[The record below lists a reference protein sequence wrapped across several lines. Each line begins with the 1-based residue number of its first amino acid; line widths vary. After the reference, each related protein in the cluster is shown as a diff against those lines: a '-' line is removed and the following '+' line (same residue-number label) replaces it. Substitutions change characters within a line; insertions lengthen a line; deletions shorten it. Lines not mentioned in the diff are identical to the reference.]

1 MHWSMS
7 LWLFALLLFCPHTAA
22 AEEESVIFSGFA
34 RGWAPYEMVSDAQV
48 HGIAVDIFKAVM
60 PEGVHAHIE
69 PSTKPR
75 AKLYSNKSPIYTR
88 LEGKEW
94 MAGQN
99 HFLWSDPVMH
109 MSDALISPATSP
121 MEYRGP
127 GSLEGK
133 TIACIRNYQ
142 YPTLKTLFKNK
153 LATRYD
159 VNKDVILL
167 RMVKAGRVDAAV
179 LDLRTAYWLIQ
190 KTPDLEASDF
200 WVSATPVDSVAL
212 RFVFNPVPSWEKH
225 LPEINK
231 HIQRIQSD
239 GTLSTILSK
248 YQ

>member
-1 MHWSMS
+1 MS
-7 LWLFALLLFCPHTAA
+7 FWLFALFLFCPHIAA
-22 AEEESVIFSGFA
+22 AEESIIFSGFA

-60 PEGVHAHIE
+60 PEGVQAQLE

-75 AKLYSNKSPIYTR
+75 ARLYSNKSPVYTR

-94 MAGQN
+94 MANQN
-99 HFLWSDPVMH
+99 LFFWSDPVMH
-109 MSDALISPATSP
+109 MSDALISPATNP
-121 MEYRGP
+121 MEYSGP
-127 GSLEGK
+127 GSLKGK
-133 TIACIRNYQ
+133 TIGCIRNYR
-142 YPTLKTLFKNK
+142 YPALRTLFKK
-153 LATRYD
+153 RQATRYD

-190 KTPDLEASDF
+190 KTSDLEASDF
-200 WVSATPVDSVAL
+200 WFSATPVDSIAL
-212 RFVFNPVPSWEKH
+212 RFVFNPVPGWKKH

-231 HIQRIQSD
+231 RIQRIQND
-239 GTLSTILSK
+239 GTFSAIISK